1 MTKQL
6 SSRFIPNPVDIK
18 KHLEN
23 LIEREFIERDRNDR
37 KLYIYLA

>member
-1 MTKQL
+1 MTRRAM
-6 SSRFIPNPVDIK
+6 SARPY
-18 KHLEN
+18 LEN